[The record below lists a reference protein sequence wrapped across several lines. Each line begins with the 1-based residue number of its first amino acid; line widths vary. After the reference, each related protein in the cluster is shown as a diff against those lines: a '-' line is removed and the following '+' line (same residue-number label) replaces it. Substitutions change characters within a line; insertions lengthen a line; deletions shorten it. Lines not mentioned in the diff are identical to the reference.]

1 MASVDKMKTNL
12 TAVEAGK
19 LLDQSTRGKVFEDG
33 PYQYRIYV
41 SFAPMAGSQA
51 GMIITVTNTP
61 DAISG
66 DLVSYA
72 LTRIGIILRNYKEKF
87 EVLPSKIW
95 VDSFGHEIN
104 FLPLIGGTPKGVFLD
119 IKNPEDAKNMY
130 GTFSMKDFVEK
141 NNKILNKFNRFI
153 NHFASKYPVFELPAI
168 PDSLDTKQ
176 KNIFN
181 KKIVPI
187 IKENHP
193 VKGKNLKLSPV
204 RFDITKAE
212 GVSKVS
218 YSSNAT
224 TADEALN
231 VKYTAHFIVSAD
243 KTHLMVK
250 AFDDVTSGGWNSPN
264 ADAGE
269 VAKEIMR
276 IQMDKITSAIEKY
289 VLTNSPVDCG
299 VSFSMFY
306 GNYTRGQGPR
316 D

>member
-12 TAVEAGK
+12 TPQEASK

-33 PYQYRIYV
+33 PYQYRIFV
-41 SFAPMAGSQA
+41 SFPPMASAQA
-51 GMIITVTNTP
+51 GMIITVVNTP
-61 DAISG
+61 DSISG
-66 DLVSYA
+66 DLVGYA

-104 FLPLIGGTPKGVFLD
+104 FLPLIGGSPKGEFLD
-119 IKNPEDAKNMY
+119 IRNAENAKNMF
-130 GTFSMKDFVEK
+130 GSFSMKDFVET
-141 NNKILNKFNRFI
+141 NNKVLDKFNRFI
-153 NHFASKYPVFELPAI
+153 NHFVSKYPVYELPAI
-168 PDSLDTKQ
+168 PDDLDAKE

-204 RFDITKAE
+204 RFDIKKAE

-224 TADEALN
+224 TADEALS
-231 VKYTAHFIVSAD
+231 VKYTAQFTISAD

-250 AFDDVTSGGWNSPN
+250 AFDYVNTGGYNNPN
-264 ADAGE
+264 ADAAE
-269 VAKEIMR
+269 VARIIMR
-276 IQMDKITSAIEKY
+276 NQMEKITSAIEKY
-289 VLTNSPVDCG
+289 ILSHSPVDCG
-299 VSFSMFY
+299 VSFSTFY
-306 GNYTRGQGPR
+306 GNYTTGSGPR